1 MSLLIFLMKLK
12 SSRKKSKMFNLSSI
26 ESTKRKSFEM
36 MGHLKFVIIA
46 LIVLVYADMSAQ
58 ELNCTVEINAQKIE
72 GGSKSVFQTL
82 QEAVSDYMN
91 ETRFSNATF
100 ANNEKIDCRLYLTV
114 SEYTDDRIT
123 GDLQVQLSRPVYNST
138 YTSTLFNFKDNRV
151 SFEYREGEPIVFNET
166 TVDSNLTAILN
177 YYAYLFLALD
187 FDSFSPQGGQPFY
200 EKAASIVQAAQSM
213 GEIGWKAFEDPK
225 NRSGVLTSFTSPS
238 TSAYRQM
245 LYDYHRKGLDE
256 MVTSPDKG
264 RASIT
269 SSLNALDAIYKA
281 DAMSAAL
288 SIFRDSKLDELV
300 NVYSKAPQQERELV
314 YKLLQPIYPSEN
326 ERLNKIKNGDEN
338 K

>member
-1 MSLLIFLMKLK
+1 MKGFKFAKFALVVSLLLTVASAM
-12 SSRKKSKMFNLSSI
+12 
-26 ESTKRKSFEM
+26 
-36 MGHLKFVIIA
+36 
-46 LIVLVYADMSAQ
+46 AQ
-58 ELNCTVEINAQKIE
+58 ELNCAVEVNAQKIE

-82 QEAVSDYMN
+82 QKAVSDYMN

-100 ANNEKIDCRLYLTV
+100 ANNEKIDCRFYLTV
-114 SEYTDDRIT
+114 SEYNDDRIT

-138 YTSTLFNFKDNRV
+138 YTTTLFNFKDNKV

-166 TVDSNLTAILN
+166 TVDNNLTAILN

-187 FDSFSPQGGQPFY
+187 FDSFSPKGGQPFY
-200 EKAASIVQAAQSM
+200 EKAESILQAAQSM
-213 GEIGWKAFEDPK
+213 GEVGWKAFEDPK
-225 NRSGVLTSFTSPS
+225 NRSGVLTSFTSPA

-269 SSLNALDAIYKA
+269 SSLSAIESVYKA
-281 DAMSAAL
+281 DPMSAAL

-300 NVYSKAPQQERELV
+300 NIYSKAPQTERDFV

-326 ERLNKIKNGDEN
+326 ERLNKIRKGDEN
-338 K
+338 N

>member
-1 MSLLIFLMKLK
+1 MRVKISVKYLLGIAGI
-12 SSRKKSKMFNLSSI
+12 MFSASA
-26 ESTKRKSFEM
+26 
-36 MGHLKFVIIA
+36 G
-46 LIVLVYADMSAQ
+46 AQ
-58 ELNCTVEINAQKIE
+58 ELNCQVEVNAQKIE

-82 QEAVSDYMN
+82 QDAVTEYMN

-100 ANNEKIDCRLYLTV
+100 SNNEKIDCRLYLTV

-138 YTSTLFNFKDNRV
+138 YTTTLFNFKDNRI
-151 SFEYREGEPIVFNET
+151 SFEYREGEPLVFNAT
-166 TVDSNLTAILN
+166 TIDNNLTAILD

-187 FDSFSPQGGQPFY
+187 FDSFSPKGGEPYY
-200 EKAASIVQAAQSM
+200 EKAASVVQAAQSL
-213 GEIGWKAFEDPK
+213 GEVGWKAFEDPK
-225 NRSGVLTSFTSPS
+225 NRSGVLTSFTQPS

-269 SSLNALDAIYKA
+269 QSLNAIEAIYKA
-281 DAMSAAL
+281 DPMSAAL

-300 NVYSKAPQQERELV
+300 NVYSKAPQSEREMV
-314 YKLLQPIYPSEN
+314 YKLLQPIYPAEN
-326 ERLNKIKNGDEN
+326 DRLNKIRKGDEN
-338 K
+338 N